1 MSIAVENFIKAIYQ
15 SDKSHADDTKPGNI
29 AKKLNITNAAA
40 TDMAKKLAD
49 RDLLEYEKYKALR
62 LTEIGNKWAIN
73 IIRKHRLWESL
84 LYRLFDMSLHEIHR
98 ESELLEHAT
107 SDFLAEKIHAYLG
120 YPKFDP
126 HGEPIPNNEGHYP
139 AQVKSV
145 VLTQSLPNQHYTIV
159 KLVSSNEEFFEFCT
173 DNQLVSG
180 AEIFIEKKYESTGMI
195 KLIANHQTL
204 LLNKN
209 FTDLIYITEK

>member
-1 MSIAVENFIKAIYQ
+1 MSIAIENFIKAIYQ

-29 AKKLNITNAAA
+29 ARKLNITSAAA

-62 LTEIGNKWAIN
+62 LTDSGNKWAVN

-98 ESELLEHAT
+98 ESEFLEHAT

-126 HGEPIPNNEGHYP
+126 HGEPIPDCEGNYP
-139 AQVKSV
+139 AQVASV
-145 VLTQSLPNQHYTIV
+145 VLTESESGKYYTIV
-159 KLVSSNEEFFEFCT
+159 KLVSSNAEFFEFCT

-180 AEIFIEKKYESTGMI
+180 AEIFIEKKYENTEMV
-195 KLIANHQTL
+195 KLVANHQTL

-209 FTDLIYITEK
+209 FTDLIYVNEK